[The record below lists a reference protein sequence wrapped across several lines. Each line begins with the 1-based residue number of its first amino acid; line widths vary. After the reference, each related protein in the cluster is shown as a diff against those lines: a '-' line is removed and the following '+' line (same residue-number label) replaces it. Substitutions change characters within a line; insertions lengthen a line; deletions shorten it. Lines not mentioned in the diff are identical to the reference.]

1 MKHLKWSLI
10 GVLLLGLVLG
20 SLVACGGPKE
30 TPTPEAGPPEAGP
43 PEATLAQAQPTQPS
57 LAQPTI
63 PPTETP
69 HPEVVEEAT
78 LELESLASADQLSSY
93 RSRMVTSVE
102 GTQSGQPVKQV
113 LRLLAEYTREPRIEH
128 IVIEQEG
135 EEGGP
140 MEVYQ
145 TADRLYMKMD
155 GEWLSLSSDEEQS
168 PLTEGLF
175 TPEEMLKDTCG
186 WKKQRDTDLNGVK
199 VHHWTMDRNAMEKCM
214 SAEAMSTLGSVT
226 DAGGDLY
233 IAVDQNY
240 VVKLSLFF
248 VGTDLKVTLQSSE
261 ESLDEGRLEFSFE
274 MTDVNQPFALEIP
287 PEALASGAMP
297 EDVPIPDDAEEVN
310 QVMGMITFKSAR
322 SPQEVADFYKAEMPK
337 KGWTEASATEIESMY
352 MLEYSQDGRTAN
364 LMISTEEENGK
375 TSVII
380 TISTEEE

>member
-10 GVLLLGLVLG
+10 GVLLLSLVLS
-20 SLVACGGPKE
+20 SLAACGGSKE
-30 TPTPEAGPPEAGP
+30 TPTPEPGPPK
-43 PEATLAQAQPTQPS
+43 ATQGLVQATQSPLFQPT
-57 LAQPTI
+57 AT
-63 PPTETP
+63 PTETP
-69 HPEVVEEAT
+69 PPEVEEEAT
-78 LELESLASADQLSSY
+78 LEPASLTSTEQLSSY

-102 GTQSGQPVKQV
+102 GTQSGQPVKQA

-140 MEVYQ
+140 VEVYQ
-145 TADRLYMKMD
+145 TADRLYMKMG

-186 WKKQRDTDLNGVK
+186 WKKQRDTELNGVK

-240 VVKLSLFF
+240 VAKLSLFF

-364 LMISTEEENGK
+364 LMISTEEESGK